1 MISQF
6 FVVSMRGDTILHKDF
21 RLEIESSRLTTTQDM
36 FLEQVGITNSFN
48 DDNEYRHPP
57 FFEVNGIQF
66 AYVKKKELYFV
77 ISSLDRDLSP
87 SLALELLENII
98 HRIHDFCGGIEEE
111 LLRTN
116 FVLIYE
122 LMDEMIDFGFP

>member
-1 MISQF
+1 
-6 FVVSMRGDTILHKDF
+6 
-21 RLEIESSRLTTTQDM
+21 M
-36 FLEQVGITNSFN
+36 FLEKVGITNSFN
-48 DDNEYRHPP
+48 DDVEHRFKP

-66 AYVKKKELYFV
+66 AHIKKKELYFV
-77 ISSLDRDLSP
+77 VSSLNRDLSP
-87 SLALELLENII
+87 SIALELLENIV

-122 LMDEMIDFGFP
+122 LIDEMIDFGFI